1 MGIIYEKYWLWD
13 ALTSHATLSS
23 LSSSYN
29 GPMFADIAPTCW
41 LGVVPAPAEGD
52 DPPAPGVH
60 RVLPLAGAGHR
71 VVVVPLP
78 VLLRHAGHR
87 QCEDADTI

>member
-1 MGIIYEKYWLWD
+1 MFDD
-13 ALTSHATLSS
+13 AVL
-23 LSSSYN
+23 
-29 GPMFADIAPTCW
+29 TCW
-41 LGVVPAPAEGD
+41 LRVVPAPAEGD

-78 VLLRHAGHR
+78 VFLRHAA
-87 QCEDADTI
+87 QLA